1 MSTMN
6 TSPGKIKIDIF
17 VTNDGCLGIKLL
29 SNNEDIRL
37 ADNLYIFDK
46 EKSLEFAKNII
57 KLSKSIEIK

>member
-17 VTNDGCLGIKLL
+17 ITNDGCLGIKLIT
-29 SNNEDIRL
+29 NNEDIRL

-57 KLSKSIEIK
+57 NHGAK